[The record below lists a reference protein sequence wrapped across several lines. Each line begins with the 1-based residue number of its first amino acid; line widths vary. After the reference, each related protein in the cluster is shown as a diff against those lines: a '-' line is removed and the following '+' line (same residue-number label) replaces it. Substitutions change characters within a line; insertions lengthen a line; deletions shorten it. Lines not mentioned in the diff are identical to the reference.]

1 MDRHDYWKYK
11 DSKYWRTKFF
21 EGFKE
26 SILKIEP
33 MEIII
38 SDKIKNFRILKDSFK
53 IFEKQIS
60 IIPDSFYEIQNTTIT
75 IKYLLKTKIHRSK
88 V

>member
-1 MDRHDYWKYK
+1 MK
-11 DSKYWRTKFF
+11 DL
-21 EGFKE
+21 KE

-38 SDKIKNFRILKDSFK
+38 SDEIKNFRILKDSFK